1 MTSIADQLV
10 PSLQM
15 ETLRLLSRLPTNS
28 SLVSYS
34 PVPSLWM
41 ISRSVAILAEVP
53 QLTIQ
58 VKGVG
63 KTFSP
68 PGDSVFDEIKTLKT
82 SPVDAITETS
92 KGGKVSSRQEVYV
105 SPPGTGKGS
114 RVDTPVF
121 QLEHLD
127 IGDEVAG
134 PALII
139 DATQT
144 IFVNA

>member
-1 MTSIADQLV
+1 MV
-10 PSLQM
+10 
-15 ETLRLLSRLPTNS
+15 TLRLLSKLLTSLS
-28 SLVSYS
+28 SDSSS
-34 PVPSLWM
+34 PAPLWWT
-41 ISRSVAILAEVP
+41 ISRSVAIIAEMLP
-53 QLTIQ
+53 LTIQ

-82 SPVDAITETS
+82 TPVDAITETS
-92 KGGKVSSRQEVYV
+92 KGGTVSSRQEVYV

-114 RVDTPVF
+114 RIDTPVF

>member
-1 MTSIADQLV
+1 MGIADQLV

-15 ETLRLLSRLPTNS
+15 ETLRLLSRSRTSSNS
-28 SLVSYS
+28 VSFS
-34 PVPSLWM
+34 PVLLWST
-41 ISRSVAILAEVP
+41 ISRSVALNVEVRR
-53 QLTIQ
+53 LTTQ

-92 KGGKVSSRQEVYV
+92 EGGKVSSRQEVYV

-114 RVDTPVF
+114 RFDTPVF

-127 IGDEVAG
+127 IGDEVPG